1 LDEVEL
7 SLRGSTKEWNGNN
20 NKEEEVYLD
29 EITGDWK
36 AGNAT
41 LVEISGEDGTE
52 GRLVNVN
59 GGERVLKKVG
69 RGGRQ
74 LGKGRAGL

>member
-1 LDEVEL
+1 MDEVEL
-7 SLRGSTKEWNGNN
+7 SLRGSNESDKKGNEKN
-20 NKEEEVYLD
+20 NKEGEVYLD
-29 EITGDWK
+29 EKTGDWK

-59 GGERVLKKVG
+59 GGESSDIVRLKG
-69 RGGRQ
+69 SI
-74 LGKGRAGL
+74 LWE

>member
-1 LDEVEL
+1 MDETES
-7 SLRGSTKEWNGNN
+7 SLRGEI
-20 NKEEEVYLD
+20 YLD
-29 EITGDWK
+29 EKTGDWK

-59 GGERVLKKVG
+59 GGEWSGTKHWG
-69 RGGRQ
+69 
-74 LGKGRAGL
+74 LGIGV

>member
-1 LDEVEL
+1 MDEVEL
-7 SLRGSTKEWNGNN
+7 SLRGSNGSDKEGNENN
-20 NKEEEVYLD
+20 NKEEEEEEVYLD
-29 EITGDWK
+29 EQTGDWK

-59 GGERVLKKVG
+59 GGEWSDIVHLKG
-69 RGGRQ
+69 SI
-74 LGKGRAGL
+74 LWE